1 MNSTI
6 GNRSIFERVFH
17 LSERGTTLRTELIA
31 GATTFLSCVSIM
43 VLNPTIDTASLI
55 TDSPYLNLI
64 SFQYSYTS
72 IDNIGSTDN
81 VPKRARVH
89 TGSVADISIEK
100 MEHSITEKS
109 IPGKK

>member
-1 MNSTI
+1 MKVPI
-6 GNRSIFERVFH
+6 ASITA
-17 LSERGTTLRTELIA
+17 LNDRGINKN
-31 GATTFLSCVSIM
+31 FDM

-55 TDSPYLNLI
+55 TDSP
-64 SFQYSYTS
+64 YTS

>member
-1 MNSTI
+1 MKVPI
-6 GNRSIFERVFH
+6 ASITA
-17 LSERGTTLRTELIA
+17 LNDRGINKN
-31 GATTFLSCVSIM
+31 FDM